1 MSGRVVPEFEASASS
16 AAGMTALNE
25 QSVLLEGSREASGGV
40 RVRLDLSQLP
50 FFRIFP
56 GQVRERGVDITHRLL
71 LNAAPTPS
79 INRRCETGP
88 GRCTSVAYPSSRVRS
103 PALSLAVLQVVGVKG
118 LNPTGSVFVAQQLVT
133 HVPAA
138 PRQQQQQAQ
147 ERDGGGDGG
156 LLSMV
161 VAAGPFT
168 TSDNVQ
174 YEPLDELL
182 KYCTGE
188 SLASCIPPHRSASR
202 GPCAPASPAFP
213 AGNDV
218 GEVMLMGPF
227 VDVEHPSVKDGSLD
241 VTFEQLFREQVCA
254 CFRASVCGGRCP

>member
-1 MSGRVVPEFEASASS
+1 MPDAS
-16 AAGMTALNE
+16 
-25 QSVLLEGSREASGGV
+25 
-40 RVRLDLSQLP
+40 
-50 FFRIFP
+50 RI
-56 GQVRERGVDITHRLL
+56 
-71 LNAAPTPS
+71 
-79 INRRCETGP
+79 RRH
-88 GRCTSVAYPSSRVRS
+88 VRS

-138 PRQQQQQAQ
+138 PRQQQQAQ

-213 AGNDV
+213 AGNDFGEVVLMGQPPQPPRPPQPPPAFPAGNDV